1 VIESALPIGEISA
14 LLSAVFFG
22 LSNIFIR
29 KGMASGIHAPD
40 NGLFLTNLINLLF
53 FLALMTV
60 SIIVEGMPAMLLGGI
75 AAFIAAGLLTSYFG
89 RNTYF
94 IAVRHLGPSRA
105 SGFRVVT
112 PFFTLAVSLF
122 WLGETLSFIGIL
134 GMVITVIGL
143 YVLSQ
148 ESSRTA
154 AQREMPSAKAPTA
167 GSAATATSVKSS
179 HPTYGMLMSLISSI
193 AYGAGHTLRKVGL
206 LEIPSPTFG
215 NLVGSTVGLGGAV
228 VAFSARREL
237 GAVIRGNLFP
247 IHWWFVWASVAIS
260 LAQLAIFAGIF
271 YTKVA
276 IASTLYA
283 TEPAFTLL
291 FSWLFL
297 NREEKIGRM
306 TVLAI
311 GLTVLGVVL
320 IVQRG

>member
-1 VIESALPIGEISA
+1 MPIGEISA
-14 LLSAVFFG
+14 LLSAVLFG
-22 LSNIFIR
+22 LSNVFIR

-40 NGLFLTNLINLLF
+40 NGLFLTNLINLMF
-53 FLALMTV
+53 FLIMMVVLV
-60 SIIVEGMPAMLLGGI
+60 VLEGMPPLLLGGI
-75 AAFIAAGLLTSYFG
+75 VAFIAAGLLTSYFG

-94 IAVRHLGPSRA
+94 IAVQYLGPSRA

-112 PFFTLAVSLF
+112 PFFTLVVSLF
-122 WLGETLSFIGIL
+122 WLNESVSSIGIL
-134 GMVITVIGL
+134 GMVVTVIGL

-148 ESSRTA
+148 ESTRTA
-154 AQREMPSAKAPTA
+154 AERQIPADATLSGSSNSVQATVAIKPRSA
-167 GSAATATSVKSS
+167 
-179 HPTYGMLMSLISSI
+179 TYGMSMSLISSI
-193 AYGAGHTLRKVGL
+193 AYGAGHTFRKVGL

-215 NLVGSTVGLGGAV
+215 NLLGSAVGLAGTIATFGV
-228 VAFSARREL
+228 RREL

-247 IHWWFVWASVAIS
+247 IHWWFVWASVVMS

-271 YTKVA
+271 HTKVA

-297 NREEKIGRM
+297 NREEKIGRI

-311 GLTVLGVVL
+311 GLTIVGVAM

>member
-1 VIESALPIGEISA
+1 MPVGEISA

-40 NGLFLTNLINLLF
+40 NGLFLTNLINLAF
-53 FLALMTV
+53 FLVLMIV
-60 SIIVEGMPAMLLGGI
+60 LIILEGMPPLLLGGM

-94 IAVRHLGPSRA
+94 TAVQHLGPSRA

-112 PFFTLAVSLF
+112 PFFTFVVSLF
-122 WLGETLSFIGIL
+122 WLGETMSLIGIL
-134 GMVITVIGL
+134 GMAITVVGL

-154 AQREMPSAKAPTA
+154 AQRQTPAPSSTPA
-167 GSAATATSVKSS
+167 SATSTAVAAKSGNV
-179 HPTYGMLMSLISSI
+179 TYGMVMSLVSSI

-206 LEIPSPTFG
+206 LEIPSPTLG
-215 NLVGSTVGLGGAV
+215 NLLGSAVGLGGAI
-228 VAFSARREL
+228 VAFGARGEL
-237 GAVIRGNLFP
+237 GAVVRGNLFP
-247 IHWWFVWASVAIS
+247 IHWWFVWAGVVIS

-291 FSWLFL
+291 FSWMFL

-311 GLTVLGVVL
+311 GLTIVGVAM